1 MFRLRLPHRT
11 QSPTALALAFL
22 AMLFLTGGCADRG
35 DADQPRQPVEITRDD
50 QCYLCGM
57 IIADFPGPKGE
68 AYTQGKGK
76 ALKFCSTVDL
86 FTYLLQPEAEAVVR
100 EAYVHDMAATEWP
113 SPAADA
119 FIDARAAW
127 YVAGHPLRG
136 AMGPTLASF
145 KRQEDAQAFRERF
158 GGRVLRFDEITLDL
172 ILGLSDMHAEHD
184 HAH

>member
-1 MFRLRLPHRT
+1 MPRLHLPHCT
-11 QSPTALALAFL
+11 KSLTAVALVILSAL
-22 AMLFLTGGCADRG
+22 LFTGGCADRG
-35 DADQPRQPVEITRDD
+35 DTDQPRPPVEITRDD

-68 AYTQGKGK
+68 AYTLGK

-100 EAYVHDMAATEWP
+100 EVYVHDMAATEWP
-113 SPAADA
+113 SPSADT

-127 YVAGHPLRG
+127 YVAGHSLRG

-145 KRQEDAQAFRERF
+145 KRQEDAQAFSERF
-158 GGRVLRFDEITLDL
+158 GGRVLRFDEVTLDL
-172 ILGLSDMHAEHD
+172 IIGLSDTRAEHD